1 MGHKVIHPSHFP
13 KPRGYANGIL
23 TVIIPKAERAR
34 PREIPVK
41 VS

>member
-1 MGHKVIHPSHFP
+1 VDPEKIEAKVEAGVLSVV
-13 KPRGYANGIL
+13 L
-23 TVIIPKAERAR
+23 PKAERAR

>member
-23 TVIIPKAERAR
+23 TDMPGGRMLHVAGSASITP
-34 PREIPVK
+34 P
-41 VS
+41 